1 MASYRFRP
9 MTPADLPLIR
19 QWLETP
25 QVAQWWGDADEQFNL
40 VSGDL
45 AHPAI
50 DQFIVAADGRPFAYL
65 QCYDP
70 HVWPE
75 NGFGPLPD
83 GTRGIDQFIGEADMI
98 GRGHGSA
105 FVRAF
110 VDDQLATGRPC
121 VITDPDPTNRRAV
134 RAYEKAGFNKDR
146 LVDTPNGPALLM
158 FRRKAPSR

>member
-1 MASYRFRP
+1 MARGYEFRP
-9 MTPADLPLIR
+9 MSAVDLPLIR
-19 QWLETP
+19 QWLEAP
-25 QVAQWWGDADEQFNL
+25 AVAQWWGDAETQFAL

-75 NGFGPLPD
+75 NGFGPLPA
-83 GTRGIDQFIGEADMI
+83 GTRGVDQFIGEPDMI

-110 VDDQLATGRPC
+110 VDGQLAAGTPY
-121 VITDPDPTNRRAV
+121 VITDPDPENLRAV
-134 RAYEKAGFNKDR
+134 RAYEKAGFRKER
-146 LVDTPNGPALLM
+146 LVGTPNGPAILM
-158 FRRKAPSR
+158 VRAA